1 MAKKNLQAAAAG
13 ALADMQQ
20 TPAQKLAQQAA
31 PAAGAGD
38 PGKGKREKGFTVW
51 TTPDNVQLWKTYQL
65 LKKAEL
71 PTIAAFVETA
81 LREYMDAHPVTDEE
95 MDALQRAQQDQFAM
109 FR

>member
-1 MAKKNLQAAAAG
+1 MAKKENLRAAAA
-13 ALADMQQ
+13 ARVQEI
-20 TPAQKLAQQAA
+20 TPAPAQ
-31 PAAGAGD
+31 D
-38 PGKGKREKGFTVW
+38 PGTGKGKREKGFTVW
-51 TTPDNVQLWKTYQL
+51 TTPENVQLWKTYQL

>member
-1 MAKKNLQAAAAG
+1 MMAKKNI
-13 ALADMQQ
+13 
-20 TPAQKLAQQAA
+20 

-38 PGKGKREKGFTVW
+38 PGKGKREKGFTIW
-51 TTPDNVQLWKTYQL
+51 TTSENVEMWKTYQL

-81 LREYMDAHPVTDEE
+81 LHEYMNAHPVTDEE
-95 MDALQRAQQDQFAM
+95 MDALQRAQESKFAM